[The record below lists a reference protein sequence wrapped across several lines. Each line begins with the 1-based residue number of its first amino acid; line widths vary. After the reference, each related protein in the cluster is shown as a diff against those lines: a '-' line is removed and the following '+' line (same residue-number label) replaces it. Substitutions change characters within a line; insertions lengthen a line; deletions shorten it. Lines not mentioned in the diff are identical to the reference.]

1 MFNWQLL
8 THFPTSNLSK
18 DKIQRFFNAIS
29 LLLTEAENYTENN
42 VQFFIFGNY
51 VRSYHETPSIGS
63 DLSSLFNGWLPF
75 CWISKQ
81 SCFVYPT
88 NQSKVIKIKDKNP
101 LETLEKTSCISCKGS
116 VCKTS
121 SQLRLFLF
129 SDFLKC
135 HGSVVHSL
143 VLSDL
148 GHICG
153 SDILHIISTCFP
165 MQVEQSEHVIRM

>member
-1 MFNWQLL
+1 MKTTLRTMYN
-8 THFPTSNLSK
+8 SS
-18 DKIQRFFNAIS
+18 S
-29 LLLTEAENYTENN
+29 LEKMYL
-42 VQFFIFGNY
+42 G
-51 VRSYHETPSIGS
+51 SYYETPSIGS
-63 DLSSLFNGWLPF
+63 DLSSLFNGWLPL
-75 CWISKQ
+75 CWINKP

-101 LETLEKTSCISCKGS
+101 LETLEKTSYISCKGS

-121 SQLRLFLF
+121 CQLLLFLF

-143 VLSDL
+143 VLSDF

-153 SDILHIISTCFP
+153 SDILHIISTCFS